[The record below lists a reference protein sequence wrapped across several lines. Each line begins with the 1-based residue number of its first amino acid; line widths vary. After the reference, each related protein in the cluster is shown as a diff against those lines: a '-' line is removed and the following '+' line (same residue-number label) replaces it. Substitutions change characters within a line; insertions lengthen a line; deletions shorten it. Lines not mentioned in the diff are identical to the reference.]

1 MATEDLFIIAIELGS
16 SNVTGV
22 GGKKLPDGSIQIEA
36 IAQEPSSMFI
46 RNGMIFNMDKSV
58 QCVSSIIKKL
68 QEQLKRVITQVYV
81 GYGGQSIHSELN
93 KVTKRFDGEIPVSK
107 EAVDELMKE
116 NLNNN
121 VGDEDILEVICQ
133 EYRVGT
139 QKQIDPVGVLSD
151 YIEGRF
157 LNIMARSSLRA
168 NIDNCFS
175 KVGIH
180 VVEDKLVP
188 LTVADEV
195 LSDTEKRSGCVL
207 VDFGADTTT
216 VSIYKANL
224 LRFISVIP
232 LGSAN
237 VTKDIMSCQLEE
249 NVAEELKLRYGMAV
263 SDLTE
268 EDAKGIIYTLPDGS
282 EIDKGMLV
290 EIVEARMEEIL
301 YNVKDQIASSGFGR
315 DSLVAGAWLIG
326 GGAKL
331 RNISKAFS
339 EIIGFDKVRVQKN
352 TLTTVHFAKAAPKN
366 MEDRLLGAISLLSKG
381 NQICTSPQ
389 APKEPI
395 KDDFFQNNTV
405 QDPGELTIIHSSNIK
420 NETTENLGNDQSENK
435 DVNGVQKDGE
445 KPHKPKRKGPGI
457 IKKAIKKLSEISKS
471 IVEDD

>member
-1 MATEDLFIIAIELGS
+1 
-16 SNVTGV
+16 
-22 GGKKLPDGSIQIEA
+22 
-36 IAQEPSSMFI
+36 
-46 RNGMIFNMDKSV
+46 
-58 QCVSSIIKKL
+58 
-68 QEQLKRVITQVYV
+68 
-81 GYGGQSIHSELN
+81 
-93 KVTKRFDGEIPVSK
+93 
-107 EAVDELMKE
+107 
-116 NLNNN
+116 
-121 VGDEDILEVICQ
+121 
-133 EYRVGT
+133 
-139 QKQIDPVGVLSD
+139 
-151 YIEGRF
+151 
-157 LNIMARSSLRA
+157 
-168 NIDNCFS
+168 
-175 KVGIH
+175 
-180 VVEDKLVP
+180 
-188 LTVADEV
+188 
-195 LSDTEKRSGCVL
+195 
-207 VDFGADTTT
+207 
-216 VSIYKANL
+216 
-224 LRFISVIP
+224 
-232 LGSAN
+232 
-237 VTKDIMSCQLEE
+237 
-249 NVAEELKLRYGMAV
+249 MAV

-366 MEDRLLGAISLLSKG
+366 MEDRLLGTISILAKG

-405 QDPGELTIIHSSNIK
+405 QDTGELTIIHGSSIK
-420 NETTENLGNDQSENK
+420 NNTTENLDDNQLGDK
-435 DVNGVQKDGE
+435 TVQIVQDDSK
-445 KPHKPKRKGPGI
+445 KPRKRKGPGI

>member
-22 GGKKLPDGSIQIEA
+22 GGKKLPDGSLQIEA
-36 IAQEPSSMFI
+36 IVQEPSSMFI

-58 QCVSSIIKKL
+58 QCISSIIKKL

-107 EAVDELMKE
+107 DAVDELMKE
-116 NLNNN
+116 NLNKN
-121 VGDEDILEVICQ
+121 VGERDILEVVCQ
-133 EYRVGT
+133 EYGVGT

-168 NIDNCFS
+168 NIDSCFS

-237 VTKDIMSCQLEE
+237 ITKDIMSCQLEE
-249 NVAEELKLRYGMAV
+249 SAAEELKLRYGMAI
-263 SDLTE
+263 SDLSE
-268 EDAKGIIYTLPDGS
+268 DDAKTTIYTLPDGS
-282 EIDKGMLV
+282 VIDQGMLA
-290 EIVEARMEEIL
+290 EIVEARMSEIL
-301 YNVKDQIASSGFGR
+301 YNVKDQIAASGFGR
-315 DSLVAGAWLIG
+315 DSLVAGALLIG

-331 RNISKAFS
+331 KNIGKAFT
-339 EIIGFDKVRVQKN
+339 EITGFDKVRIQKN
-352 TLTTVHFAKAAPKN
+352 TLTTVHFGRMLPKN
-366 MEDRLLGAISLLSKG
+366 AEDRLLGVISILVKG
-381 NQICTSPQ
+381 TQICTSS
-389 APKEPI
+389 
-395 KDDFFQNNTV
+395 
-405 QDPGELTIIHSSNIK
+405 H
-420 NETTENLGNDQSENK
+420 
-435 DVNGVQKDGE
+435 VQKEQKPDDMFGE
-445 KPHKPKRKGPGI
+445 DKDTEAAGLTFIHKTEVKETVPEEPAEVPVEEKKPAKPKKPKREGLGI
-457 IKKAIKKLSEISKS
+457 FKKAFKKLSEISKS

>member
-16 SNVTGV
+16 SNVTGI
-22 GGKKLPDGSIQIEA
+22 GGKKLPDGSIQVEA
-36 IAQEPSSMFI
+36 IVQEPSSMFI

-58 QCVSSIIKKL
+58 QCVSTIIKKL

-93 KVTKRFDGEIPVSK
+93 KVTKRFDGEMPVSK
-107 EAVDELMKE
+107 DAVDELMKE

-121 VGDEDILEVICQ
+121 VGDKDILEVVCQ
-133 EYRVGT
+133 EYAVGT

-168 NIDNCFS
+168 NIDSCFS

-237 VTKDIMSCQLEE
+237 ITKDIMSCQLEE
-249 NVAEELKLRYGMAV
+249 SVAEELKLRYGMAV
-263 SDLTE
+263 SDLSE

-282 EIDKGMLV
+282 EIDRGMLV
-290 EIVEARMEEIL
+290 EIVGARMEEIL
-301 YNVKDQIASSGFGR
+301 YNVKDQIMSSGFGR

-331 RNISKAFS
+331 KNTAKAFA
-339 EIIGFDKVRVQKN
+339 EITGFDKVRIQKN
-352 TLTTVHFAKAAPKN
+352 TLTTVHFAKIAPKN
-366 MEDRLLGAISLLSKG
+366 MEERTLGAISLLAKG
-381 NQICTSPQ
+381 NQICTSSQ
-389 APKEPI
+389 TQKEQKSDDMFSEDKDMDSPGLTVIHKTEI
-395 KDDFFQNNTV
+395 KEGLVEEKN
-405 QDPGELTIIHSSNIK
+405 LT
-420 NETTENLGNDQSENK
+420 TNK
-435 DVNGVQKDGE
+435 E
-445 KPHKPKRKGPGI
+445 KPVKPHKRKGPGI
-457 IKKAIKKLSEISKS
+457 IKKAFKKLSEISKS